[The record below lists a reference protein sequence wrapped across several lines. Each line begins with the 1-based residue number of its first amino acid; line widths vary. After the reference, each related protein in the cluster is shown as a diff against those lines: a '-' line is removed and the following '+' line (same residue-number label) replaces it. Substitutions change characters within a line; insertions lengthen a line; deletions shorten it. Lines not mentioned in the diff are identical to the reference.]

1 MPNERF
7 TSSLR
12 KTLASFVR
20 LLPIIL
26 GMLLL
31 TMLVLTFMP
40 DTVTSR
46 LFGHG
51 ALLDTLLGA
60 GLGGVSVGH
69 PLVSYIL
76 GGELLAGGV
85 SLYAV
90 TALLVSWVTVGV
102 VQMPAEAMMLGWR
115 FAVLR
120 NLLALA
126 GSVLLAFLVV
136 GTLRALGWA

>member
-40 DTVTSR
+40 DTVSSR

>member
-12 KTLASFVR
+12 KTVASFVG
-20 LLPIIL
+20 LVPIIL

-31 TMLVLTFMP
+31 TMLVLTFIP
-40 DTVTSR
+40 ETVSSR

-51 ALLDTLLGA
+51 ELLDTLLGA

-90 TALLVSWVTVGV
+90 TALVVSWVTVGV

-120 NLLALA
+120 NLLSLL

-136 GTLRALGWA
+136 GTLKGLGLT

>member
-40 DTVTSR
+40 DTVSSR

-51 ALLDTLLGA
+51 DLLDTLLGA

-136 GTLRALGWA
+136 GTLKGLGLA

>member
-7 TSSLR
+7 ISSLR

-40 DTVTSR
+40 DTVSTR

>member
-7 TSSLR
+7 ISSLR

-51 ALLDTLLGA
+51 DLLDTLLGA

>member
-12 KTLASFVR
+12 KTLAGFVR

-40 DTVTSR
+40 NTVTSR

-51 ALLDTLLGA
+51 DLLDTLLGA
-60 GLGGVSVGH
+60 GLGSVSVGH

-136 GTLRALGWA
+136 GTLKRLGLA